1 MLSAL
6 QGYGPGGWPR
16 LIAEAV
22 AAVRLSGRGAVVVV
36 PDYRDLDRVEA
47 ALLELLPAGDVARL
61 TADDGQT
68 PRYRSF
74 LRILSGAAGVAV
86 GTRSAAYAPVRN
98 LGLVVCWDDGDDL
111 HIEQRSPYAH
121 SREVLL
127 LRAEQEGAACLLAG
141 HTRSTETQRLVEAGW
156 AQARG
161 GGPHRRPPDRS
172 AGAEHRRQL
181 RTGT

>member
-1 MLSAL
+1 VAPEG
-6 QGYGPGGWPR
+6 QGHGPGGGPR

-47 ALLELLPAGDVARL
+47 ALLQLLPAGDVARL

-86 GTRSAAYAPVRN
+86 GTRSAAYAPVR
-98 LGLVVCWDDGDDL
+98 D
-111 HIEQRSPYAH
+111 
-121 SREVLL
+121 
-127 LRAEQEGAACLLAG
+127 AG
-141 HTRSTETQRLVEAGW
+141 HEYLGFGATAYDNCDGFQYSHVYQSGQFSATATWSAVYGCANTDFMDTDLKLFDNADG
-156 AQARG
+156 AFSGFAT
-161 GGPHRRPPDRS
+161 PRR
-172 AGAEHRRQL
+172 
-181 RTGT
+181 T

>member
-36 PDYRDLDRVEA
+36 PDYRDLDRAEA
-47 ALLELLPAGDVARL
+47 ALLQLLPAGDVARL

-74 LRILSGAAGVAV
+74 LRILCGAAGVAV
-86 GTRSAAYAPVRN
+86 GTRSAAYAPVNN

-121 SREVLL
+121 TREVLL
-127 LRAEQEGAACLLAG
+127 LRAGQESAACLLAG
-141 HTRSTETQRLVEAGW
+141 HTRSTETQRLVE
-156 AQARG
+156 
-161 GGPHRRPPDRS
+161 
-172 AGAEHRRQL
+172 
-181 RTGT
+181 